1 MGFKYLGMVLLA
13 LISQADAWHLNVG
26 IVGSYVK
33 YKNEVMLLKAG
44 AGLSK
49 KVFPFKY
56 VFNLSGSYG
65 MTDTLNTENSYRA
78 TANIDY
84 YITPKV
90 ELFTMGEWMTDRI
103 ANIQARVLAGGGV
116 KYVFYDNESGELSI
130 SGALLYNYE
139 HRDALKQNLA
149 RYSFRIKH
157 KYIPNDFVQLSLIAF
172 YQPSVTDFSNDYW
185 IWGTFEARSKL
196 SENLF
201 LKLTVNDRYENLTL
215 PRNNLSVAVG
225 LDYRL
230 DF

>member
-1 MGFKYLGMVLLA
+1 MVLLA

-44 AGLSK
+44 AGLSR

-56 VFNLSGSYG
+56 VFNVSGSYG

-103 ANIQARVLAGGGV
+103 ADIKARVLAGGGV
-116 KYVFYDNESGELSI
+116 KYVFYENESGELSV

-139 HRDALKQNLA
+139 HRGTLKQNLA

-157 KYIPNDFVQLSLIAF
+157 KFVPNDFVQLSLIAF

-201 LKLTVNDRYENLTL
+201 LKFTVNDRYENLTL
-215 PRNNLSVAVG
+215 PRNNLSMAVG